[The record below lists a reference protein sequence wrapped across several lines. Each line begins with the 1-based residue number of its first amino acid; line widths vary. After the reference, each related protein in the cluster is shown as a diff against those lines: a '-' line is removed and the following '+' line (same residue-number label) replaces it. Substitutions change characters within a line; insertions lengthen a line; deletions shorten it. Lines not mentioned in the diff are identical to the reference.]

1 MNLLI
6 RLTSLILLMTLLS
19 CYKNVER
26 GENKLAAIQKVV
38 SPAKLLR
45 VPIQSKVDNKER
57 DFFLYLP
64 KGYDSEKNTNFPVL
78 MFLHGNGERGNGKDE
93 LDYAMV
99 HGPLYEAWVQK
110 RDLPFI
116 MIVPQLPMFGMDKK
130 GLGYIDNRDT
140 SWIPKRLE
148 NGVPPRP
155 QKFATP
161 EEMTGVI
168 QSDTFPGDIIT
179 LPVGW
184 DKCDEDLM
192 AMLDHVFTNYRSDK
206 KRVYLTGLSY
216 GGFGTWWMASKHPEV
231 FAAIC
236 PVVGWGHPSLMD
248 PIAKYKIPVWSFAGG
263 RDNVVQAQYFY
274 KGLNRLEALG
284 HKEVRFTIHEDLGH
298 DTWVRVYGGS
308 DVYDWMLEQGKE

>member
-1 MNLLI
+1 MKMLI
-6 RLTSLILLMTLLS
+6 RLSCLFLISTLFS
-19 CYKNVER
+19 CHGGHEGISEKMQEHQ
-26 GENKLAAIQKVV
+26 EISSA
-38 SPAKLLR
+38 AKLLR
-45 VPIQSKVDNKER
+45 IPIQSKVDNKER

-64 KGYDSEKNTNFPVL
+64 KGYHSEKNTDFPVL

-130 GLGYIDNRDT
+130 GLGYIDHRDT
-140 SWIPKRLE
+140 SWIPRRLAE
-148 NGVPPRP
+148 GVPPRP

-161 EEMTGVI
+161 ETMTGVI
-168 QSDTFPGDIIT
+168 QSDTFPGGIIT

-216 GGFGTWWMASKHPEV
+216 GGFGTWWMASKHPKL

-236 PVVGWGHPSLMD
+236 PVVGWGHPDLMD
-248 PIAKYKIPVWSFAGG
+248 PIAQYKIPIWAFAGG
-263 RDNVVQAQYFY
+263 RDNVVPAQYFY
-274 KGLNRLEALG
+274 KGLNKLEALR
-284 HKEVRFTIHEDLGH
+284 HKDVRFTIHEDLGH
-298 DTWVRVYGGS
+298 DAWVRIYGGS
-308 DVYDWMLEQGKE
+308 DVYDWMLEQVLD

>member
-1 MNLLI
+1 MKNVF
-6 RLTSLILLMTLLS
+6 RLLS
-19 CYKNVER
+19 LFLVSVLFSCFGSNESIGTKNQMP
-26 GENKLAAIQKVV
+26 QKEP
-38 SPAKLLR
+38 SAAKLLR

-93 LDYAMV
+93 LDYTMI
-99 HGPLYEAWVQK
+99 HGPLYEAWIQK

-116 MIVPQLPMFGMDKK
+116 MIVPQLPMFGMDQK
-130 GLGYIDNRDT
+130 GLDYIDYRDT
-140 SWIPKRLE
+140 SWIPKRLIE
-148 NGVPPRP
+148 GVPPRP

-161 EEMTGVI
+161 ENMTGVVEAD
-168 QSDTFPGDIIT
+168 SFPNGMIT

-184 DKCDEDLM
+184 DKCEEDLI

-216 GGFGTWWMASKHPEV
+216 GGFGTWWMASKYPEL

-236 PVVGWGHPSLMD
+236 PVVGWGHPDLMA
-248 PIAKYKIPVWSFAGG
+248 PIASHKIPVWSFAGG
-263 RDNVVQAQYFY
+263 RDNVVPAQYFY
-274 KGLNRLEALG
+274 KGLNKLEALE

-298 DTWVRVYGGS
+298 DTWVRVYRGN
-308 DVYDWMLEQGKE
+308 DVYDWMLEHSK